1 MSTSVLL
8 RPSPKANHQRETKL
22 TFGRAFEK
30 EFVLINPEPN
40 RIIHNPF

>member
-1 MSTSVLL
+1 MSSSLLL
-8 RPSPKANHQRETKL
+8 RPHPKANHQRERKL
-22 TFGRAFEK
+22 TFGWAVEK